1 MCSKVFYRNA
11 KGKLNQMISDYSSLI
26 SKISPTPFEKGE
38 GTGALKG
45 LKDLFLS
52 GHIVKHYNA
61 KEQGDNPQRVAEC
74 ALLNWM
80 EMGFGAFV
88 AMTANIQWSYA
99 ARLFVHGFY
108 SFYRGAA
115 GCAFFVRLVAGQP

>member
-1 MCSKVFYRNA
+1 MGCENVCYFCA
-11 KGKLNQMISDYSSLI
+11 
-26 SKISPTPFEKGE
+26 SP
-38 GTGALKG
+38 
-45 LKDLFLS
+45 KDLFLS

-61 KEQGDNPQRVAEC
+61 KEQGDNPQRVAEG

-88 AMTANIQWSYA
+88 AMTANIQWSHA
-99 ARLFVHGFY
+99 ARLFVHDFY

>member
-1 MCSKVFYRNA
+1 MCSEVFYRNA

-26 SKISPTPFEKGE
+26 SKISPTPFARG

-45 LKDLFLS
+45 LEDLFLS

-61 KEQGDNPQRVAEC
+61 KEQGDNPQRVAER
-74 ALLNWM
+74 ALLNRM

-99 ARLFVHGFY
+99 ARFFVHDFC

>member
-1 MCSKVFYRNA
+1 MCSELFYRNA
-11 KGKLNQMISDYSSLI
+11 KGKLNQMISDHSSLI
-26 SKISPTPFEKGE
+26 SKISPTPFERG
-38 GTGALKG
+38 GTGTLKG

-61 KEQGDNPQRVAEC
+61 KEQGDNPQRVAKC

-80 EMGFGAFV
+80 KMGFGAFV
-88 AMTANIQWSYA
+88 AITANIQRSNA
-99 ARLFVHGFY
+99 ARLFVHDFC

-115 GCAFFVRLVAGQP
+115 GCAFFARLVAGQP